1 MTTVSREAAQTFE
14 QLMLDFLTHLERAR
28 GSTRNTREAYRVD
41 LLQFGAFLA
50 RRGVGALA
58 ADHTTV
64 AAFLEELVGDR
75 ATPPAAATLRRK
87 AACLRSFY
95 GHLHSTGMIERNPT
109 LELKGPRLAKRRPQ
123 SLTRAG
129 NRAAARPTARNE
141 PSRAARPRTAS
152 AALRMWAARV
162 GGDRARAP

>member
-1 MTTVSREAAQTFE
+1 
-14 QLMLDFLTHLERAR
+14 MLDFLTHLERAR
-28 GSTRNTREAYRVD
+28 GLARNTREAYRVD

-64 AAFLEELVGDR
+64 AAFLQEPVGDR

-109 LELKGPRLAKRRPQ
+109 IELKGPRLAKRRPQ
-123 SLTRAG
+123 SVTRQ
-129 NRAAARPTARNE
+129 E
-141 PSRAARPRTAS
+141 IEQLLQPSRAARPRTAS
-152 AALRMWAARV
+152 AALRMRAARV

>member
-1 MTTVSREAAQTFE
+1 
-14 QLMLDFLTHLERAR
+14 MLDFLTHLERAR
-28 GSTRNTREAYRVD
+28 GLTRNTREAYRVD

-75 ATPPAAATLRRK
+75 ATPPPAAATLRRK

-109 LELKGPRLAKRRPQ
+109 IELKGSAARQAPP
-123 SLTRAG
+123 TVIDPPG